1 MSEVRTRNQRLVLR
15 FLVAQICCAAAIAV
29 GGLFYAGWAVAHA
42 VLAGGVIVAVGN
54 AVFGWRLFA
63 PGVATVRVLARGLFA
78 GVSIDG
84 SLISSRSDWNQE
96 YYGKPMAAQQIVIN
110 GQGSNPGADPLREI
124 LSRYSGG

>member
-63 PGVATVRVLARGLFA
+63 PGVAPVRVLARGLFA
-78 GVSIDG
+78 GAALKWLWLGLALWLAIAQAG
-84 SLISSRSDWNQE
+84 LMPLPLLL
-96 YYGKPMAAQQIVIN
+96 GMLAAQVGFWIGV
-110 GQGSNPGADPLREI
+110 AFLK
-124 LSRYSGG
+124 

>member
-15 FLVAQICCAAAIAV
+15 FLVAQICCAAAIAG

-63 PGVATVRVLARGLFA
+63 PGVAPVRVLARGLFA
-78 GVSIDG
+78 GAALKWLWLGLALWLAIAQAG
-84 SLISSRSDWNQE
+84 LMPLPLLL
-96 YYGKPMAAQQIVIN
+96 GMLAAQVGFWIGV
-110 GQGSNPGADPLREI
+110 AFLK
-124 LSRYSGG
+124 

>member
-63 PGVATVRVLARGLFA
+63 PGVAPVRVLARGLFA
-78 GVSIDG
+78 GAALTWLWLGLALWLAIAQAG
-84 SLISSRSDWNQE
+84 LMPLPLLL
-96 YYGKPMAAQQIVIN
+96 GMLAAQVGFWIGV
-110 GQGSNPGADPLREI
+110 AFLK
-124 LSRYSGG
+124 